1 MSTALLLAQA
11 EPGIRGFLERHL
23 ASDGFEVVASDDVH
37 ELRGMAAPD
46 VVLLGDPSVLER
58 LQADCP
64 VIVIGAPGSDSLER
78 VRAFERGCD
87 DYLPR
92 PFDYAE
98 LVARIHAV
106 LRRVSR
112 TAPSQRVRVRDLEV
126 DAVTR
131 RVTLGGAPV
140 QLPAKE
146 YELLVKLA
154 SDPERVFTKQEL
166 LRDVWGFRAPARTRT
181 LDSHASRLRRR
192 LADAGGRGYVV
203 NVWGVGYKLVAD

>member
-23 ASDGFEVVASDDVH
+23 ASDGFDVVASDDVR

-112 TAPSQRVRVRDLEV
+112 SASTLRFSVRDLEV
-126 DAVTR
+126 DVVTR
-131 RVTLGGAPV
+131 RVTLAGATV
-140 QLPAKE
+140 HLPAKE

-154 SDPERVFTKQEL
+154 SDPERVFTKDEL
-166 LRDVWGFRAPARTRT
+166 LRDVWHFR
-181 LDSHASRLRRR
+181 
-192 LADAGGRGYVV
+192 
-203 NVWGVGYKLVAD
+203 

>member
-11 EPGIRGFLERHL
+11 EPGMRFFLERHL
-23 ASDGFEVVASDDVH
+23 ASDGFEVVASDDVR
-37 ELRGMAAPD
+37 ELRDMAAPD

-58 LQADCP
+58 LHADCP
-64 VIVIGAPGSDSLER
+64 VIVLGAPGSDSVER

-92 PFDYAE
+92 PFEYAE

-112 TAPSQRVRVRDLEV
+112 TASSERLRVRDLEV
-126 DAVTR
+126 DVVTR
-131 RVTLGGAPV
+131 RVTLAGAIV

-154 SDPERVFTKQEL
+154 SDPRRVFTKQEL

-192 LADAGGRGYVV
+192 LADAGGGGYVV
-203 NVWGVGYKLVAD
+203 NVWGVGYKLVSD